1 MPTTSSWLPGSTA
14 AKPQNNDPVIQH
26 ETFQMFQGY
35 PCMKWHPDGMILAA
49 GAQGHAVDVWDIKEQ
64 KVVATLL
71 GHQGSV
77 EDWDDG
83 VSGCWCSLGC

>member
-1 MPTTSSWLPGSTA
+1 MPIISSWLPGDTT
-14 AKPQNNDPVIQH
+14 AKPH
-26 ETFQMFQGY
+26 ETFQGY

-49 GAQGHAVDVWDIKEQ
+49 GTQGNAVDVWDIKEQ

-77 EDWDDG
+77 EDWD
-83 VSGCWCSLGC
+83 VSLGMPVLGC